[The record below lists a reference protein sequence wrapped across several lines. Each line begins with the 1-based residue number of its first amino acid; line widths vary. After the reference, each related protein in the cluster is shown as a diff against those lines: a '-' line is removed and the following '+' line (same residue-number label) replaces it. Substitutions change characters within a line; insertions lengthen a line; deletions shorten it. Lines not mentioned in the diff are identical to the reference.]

1 MSLRGAL
8 LAVAVLAAP
17 AMAQDLARSP
27 VPPENPALSASAP
40 EAVGSEVVGPA
51 AGDGLARSLRPR
63 PRPGAIADLTV
74 AVAEAKKPKPFLSGL
89 FRPRARPAD
98 TMTATA
104 ETPAPRKKQQA
115 SRKGSVCGVAEIK
128 GEVLAPITSKVK
140 GCGVAE
146 PVRVTSVSG
155 VTLSQSANIDCD
167 TARALNTW
175 VAEVVQP
182 AFGRTPVV
190 ELQVA
195 AHYVCR
201 GRNNK
206 RGAPISEHGR
216 GRAIDIS
223 GFQLADGRVLTVAGD
238 YNRTLRRV
246 HDQACGIFGTT
257 LGPGSD
263 GYHEDHLH
271 LDTARHNNGP
281 YCR

>member
-1 MSLRGAL
+1 VRLPHLAL
-8 LAVAVLAAP
+8 VVAVVLAGP
-17 AMAQDLARSP
+17 ASAQEVTRSP
-27 VPPENPALSASAP
+27 VPPANPVLAS
-40 EAVGSEVVGPA
+40 EPA
-51 AGDGLARSLRPR
+51 QVAEPPAGEGLARSLRPK

-74 AVAEAKKPKPFLSGL
+74 AVAEAKKPKPFLGGL
-89 FRPRARPAD
+89 FRPRARPSD
-98 TMTATA
+98 TMSASA
-104 ETPAPRKKQQA
+104 DAPAPRKQTT
-115 SRKGSVCGVAEIK
+115 RKGSVCGVAEIK
-128 GEVLAPITSKVK
+128 GEVLAPIKSKVD

-182 AFGRTPVV
+182 AFGRNGVV

-206 RGAPISEHGR
+206 RGARISEHGR

-223 GFQLADGRVLTVAGD
+223 GFRLEDGTLLTVADD

-246 HDQACGIFGTT
+246 HDKACGIFGTT

-263 GYHEDHLH
+263 GYHEDHIH
-271 LDTARHNNGP
+271 LDTARHRNGP